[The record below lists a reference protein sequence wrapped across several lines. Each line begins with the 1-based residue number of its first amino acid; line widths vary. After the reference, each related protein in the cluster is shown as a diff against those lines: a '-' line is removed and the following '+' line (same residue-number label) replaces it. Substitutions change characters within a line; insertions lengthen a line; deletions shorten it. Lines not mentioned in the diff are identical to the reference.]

1 MNTIKEKLANLSEDG
16 KYFEAC
22 LVAGEYIK
30 QLEDGI
36 DEVRQTQ
43 DMLYDEHYDLQA
55 WRDNH
60 IVTETIFNKI
70 LEEK

>member
-1 MNTIKEKLANLSEDG
+1 MSDIARCPVCRDKDG
-16 KYFEAC
+16 RCDCQISDFC
-22 LVAGEYIK
+22 DRIK
-30 QLEDGI
+30 QLEDAI

-60 IVTETIFNKI
+60 IVTEQIFEKA

>member
-1 MNTIKEKLANLSEDG
+1 MGKTDYLKCPHCDG
-16 KYFEAC
+16 QLPIHEWAFESR
-22 LVAGEYIK
+22 IK
-30 QLEDGI
+30 QLEAAI

-60 IVTETIFNKI
+60 IISEQIFNKA
-70 LEEK
+70 LEGK